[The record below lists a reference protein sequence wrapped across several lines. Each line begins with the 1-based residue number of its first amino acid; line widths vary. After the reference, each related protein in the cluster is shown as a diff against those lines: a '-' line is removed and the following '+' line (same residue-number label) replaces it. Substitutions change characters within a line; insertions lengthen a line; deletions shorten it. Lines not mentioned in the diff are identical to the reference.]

1 MFLTMDYN
9 YFLQLNKNYFRA
21 SAQDKQPEQSGAKSK
36 VSPLGD
42 IWHLIP
48 HMFRLWAV
56 SRQSYRNVC
65 DTSSFDL
72 WKSARPGH
80 PIILSPSEHSI
91 KIQKLGMKYRSL
103 TFLIK
108 YLLNFFIH
116 TMHKD
121 MLRISKIL
129 NPLIKYLITSF

>member
-9 YFLQLNKNYFRA
+9 YSLQLNKNYFRA
-21 SAQDKQPEQSGAKSK
+21 SAQDKQPEQSE
-36 VSPLGD
+36 SPWLGD

-80 PIILSPSEHSI
+80 PIILSPSQWALFLPRE
-91 KIQKLGMKYRSL
+91 QKYTLGENCP
-103 TFLIK
+103 FLISDVT
-108 YLLNFFIH
+108 LV
-116 TMHKD
+116 
-121 MLRISKIL
+121 
-129 NPLIKYLITSF
+129 